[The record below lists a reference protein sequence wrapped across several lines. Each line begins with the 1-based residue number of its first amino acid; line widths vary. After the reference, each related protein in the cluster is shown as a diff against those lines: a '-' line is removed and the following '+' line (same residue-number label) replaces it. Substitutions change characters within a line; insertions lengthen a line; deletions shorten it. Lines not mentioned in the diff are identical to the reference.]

1 MYVLLASAKPWLAGI
16 AMARLLVEVLVDE
29 NGLLAAGPHDPAT
42 GSALAPD
49 LHGPA
54 LAAMKFVCPS
64 LLLSRGWPG

>member
-1 MYVLLASAKPWLAGI
+1 
-16 AMARLLVEVLVDE
+16 MARLLVAVVVAE

-49 LHGPA
+49 LLQPA
-54 LAAMKFVCPS
+54 LVAMKFVCPS